1 MALPVTHKLK
11 RDGALVP
18 DAPPTAGE
26 HMAATPAV
34 NVAGSDHNPF
44 LVVPVE
50 GAAASGAVYV
60 LDVNGSAT
68 RTANVHITTV
78 PTAIVRTPDPRS
90 MRSPGR
96 HHEPA
101 LAAPMVPTV
110 GSVAMA
116 SGEHDELGPVPVMVM
131 AIVRAN
137 VNNANVRALDNIDMY
152 RPHMYRLHNMM
163 GVVIRQRQAAAVA
176 SYAHRRRN
184 KSQANTY
191 PTDHHRQILHIPST
205 APQPN

>member
-1 MALPVTHKLK
+1 MKPENQV
-11 RDGALVP
+11 RVGDALVP
-18 DAPPTAGE
+18 DAPPTADE
-26 HMAATPAV
+26 HMAATSAV

-68 RTANVHITTV
+68 RTANVHIATV
-78 PTAIVRTPDPRS
+78 PTSDPRS

-101 LAAPMVPTV
+101 LAAPMMPAV

-116 SGEHDELGPVPVMVM
+116 SSEHDQLGPVPVMVM

-137 VNNANVRALDNIDMY
+137 VNNANVRALDNIDMHRPHMY

-184 KSQANTY
+184 KSQTKTH
-191 PTDHHRQILHIPST
+191 PTDHHR
-205 APQPN
+205 

>member
-1 MALPVTHKLK
+1 MALPVTHKLR

-26 HMAATPAV
+26 HMAATSAV

-50 GAAASGAVYV
+50 GAAASGAVCMF
-60 LDVNGSAT
+60 DVNGSAT
-68 RTANVHITTV
+68 RTANVHIATV
-78 PTAIVRTPDPRS
+78 PTAIVPTSDPRS

-101 LAAPMVPTV
+101 LAAPMMPAV
-110 GSVAMA
+110 GSVAMP
-116 SGEHDELGPVPVMVM
+116 SGEHDQLGPVPVMVM

-152 RPHMYRLHNMM
+152 RPHMHRPHMHRLHNMM
-163 GVVIRQRQAAAVA
+163 GVVIRQRHAAAAA
-176 SYAHRRRN
+176 S
-184 KSQANTY
+184 
-191 PTDHHRQILHIPST
+191 
-205 APQPN
+205 